1 MFNPWVGKIPWR
13 KEWLPTPVYLLG
25 EFHGQ
30 RNVAGYSPWG
40 CTELHM
46 TEELTLIHSFI
57 WELLAIAHEFKFF
70 LPCGSLTGVKRRHKL
85 AEDSIA
91 NYGKWVGEEE

>member
-1 MFNPWVGKIPWR
+1 
-13 KEWLPTPVYLLG
+13 
-25 EFHGQ
+25 
-30 RNVAGYSPWG
+30 
-40 CTELHM
+40 M